1 MHLIILT
8 QYYPPEIGAP
18 QARLSELA
26 ARFIKRG
33 HRVTVITGMPNY
45 PAGKIQPGYGGLWR
59 RETRDGVEILRTF
72 IYPTKSASFALR
84 MTNYLSF
91 TFSSA
96 LLGSFLVPRGN
107 YIMIESP
114 PLFLGLSGI
123 WLSWLKRAQMIF
135 NVSDLWPDSVV
146 RLGKLTAGSRTH
158 RAMTRLE
165 EFCYCRAWAVTGQS
179 AGILADVRARLPE
192 KRVYHLSNGVDAARF
207 ARAAPDAA
215 LRAELGEGRSCL
227 AIYAGLHG
235 LAQGLEQWLEVAAR
249 LRDERELMFVFI
261 GDGPDREALVAHAQ
275 TLSLDNVRFHRALP
289 RERMPAVAASADIAL
304 VSLKLDLPGA
314 VPSKIYE
321 AMGAGVPIL
330 LLASGEP
337 AEIVRRTQ
345 SGLTVAIGDIPGA
358 AAAVRRLA
366 HDAELRRELGAAG
379 RRAAA
384 GEFDRDRIAVA
395 FIDFLEK
402 EKSC

>member
-1 MHLIILT
+1 MRLILLT

-26 ARFIKRG
+26 SRFVARG
-33 HRVTVITGMPNY
+33 HRVTVLTAKPNY
-45 PAGKIQPGYGGLWR
+45 PSGRIAPGYAGVWR
-59 RETRDGVEILRTF
+59 REVREGAAVLRTF
-72 IYPTKSASFALR
+72 IYPTQSARLVPR

-96 LLGSFLVPRGN
+96 ALGTLLLPRADYLLV
-107 YIMIESP
+107 ESP
-114 PLFLGLSGI
+114 PLFLGLAGF
-123 WLSWLKRAQMIF
+123 WLSRIKGARLIF

-158 RAMTRLE
+158 HAMTKLE
-165 EFCYCRAWAVTGQS
+165 EFCYRRAWAVTGQS

-235 LAQGLEQWLEVAAR
+235 LAQGLEQWLEAAAR

-261 GDGPDREALVAHAQ
+261 GDGPEREALVARAQ
-275 TLSLDNVRFHRALP
+275 TLGLDNVRFHRSLP
-289 RERMPAVAASADIAL
+289 RERMPVVAASADIAL

-345 SGLTVAIGDIPGA
+345 AGLTVAIGDIPGA
-358 AAAVRRLA
+358 TAAVRRLA
-366 HDAELRRELGAAG
+366 HDVELRRELGEAG

-384 GEFDRDRIAVA
+384 GEFDRDRIAA
-395 FIDFLEK
+395 KFIDFLEK

>member
-1 MHLIILT
+1 MHFVILS

-26 ARFIKRG
+26 SRFVARG
-33 HRVTVITGMPNY
+33 HRVTVLTAKPNY
-45 PAGKIQPGYGGLWR
+45 PSGRIAPGYAGVWR
-59 RETRDGVEILRTF
+59 RETREGAAVLRTF
-72 IYPTKSASFALR
+72 IYPTQSTRLVPR

-91 TFSSA
+91 MFSSA
-96 LLGSFLVPRGN
+96 TFGTLLLPRADYLLV
-107 YIMIESP
+107 ESP
-114 PLFLGLSGI
+114 PLFLGLAGL
-123 WLSWLKRAQMIF
+123 WLSRIKGARLIF

-146 RLGKLTAGSRTH
+146 RLGKLTAGSRVH
-158 RAMTRLE
+158 RAMTGLE
-165 EFCYCRAWAVTGQS
+165 EFCYSRAWAVTGQS

-207 ARAAPDAA
+207 ACAAPDAA
-215 LRAELGEGRSCL
+215 LRADLGEGRSCL

-261 GDGPDREALVAHAQ
+261 GDGPEREALVARAQ
-275 TLSLDNVRFHRALP
+275 ALGLDNVRFHRALP

-321 AMGAGVPIL
+321 AMGAGVPVL

-337 AEIVRRTQ
+337 AEIVRHTGA
-345 SGLTVAIGDIPGA
+345 GLTVAIGDISRA

-366 HDAELRRELGAAG
+366 HDVDLRRELGAAG

-384 GEFDRDRIAVA
+384 DEFDRDRIAA
-395 FIDFLEK
+395 SFIEYLEK
-402 EKSC
+402 EKLC